1 MSFDEWMGEQ
11 GIARSTGRKWMQNY
25 RAIIACDLPHDIL
38 DRIRWTKLNLIV
50 SRLEPGND
58 ENNSAWVE
66 RAEKSTRRD
75 LEETVKAA
83 QGKPKP
89 VELKICVSEIQIPVD
104 QHKAYFDKLAKFKT
118 ATGAA
123 NDSEAVL
130 KLVDQA
136 DALLEGFRPGVMQ
149 RLGLDHATL
158 ADRYP
163 KLIYCSISGFGNTG
177 PDAAKGGFD
186 LVAQGVSGLMSI
198 TGEAD
203 GEPQKVGIAV
213 SDIGAGMWA
222 AFAVMTALHH
232 RERTG
237 EGQYIDISMLDAQIA
252 WLTYQAAYYFANN
265 EPPKRLG
272 AAHPTLVP
280 YQAFMSQ
287 DGKYV
292 NVAVGSERIWERF
305 CKGIDR
311 ADLKTNPEFTLNG
324 DRVRN
329 RATLVPL
336 LQEYFLTKPA
346 SHWVDVLQ
354 AVNVPAGPI
363 NDLAD
368 VFSDPQVLHRQMLLE
383 MPHPTLKSIKQTGL
397 PLKFSVTP
405 GGLDRHPP
413 LLGEHNQEI
422 LKDLGYSAAAVERL
436 AEKSII

>member
-1 MSFDEWMGEQ
+1 MKALQDVRVLDLTRALAGPFCTLMLGDYGADVVKIELPGTGDDTRSWGPPFIGEESAYFLS
-11 GIARSTGRKWMQNY
+11 INRNKRSLTLNFKEPE
-25 RAIIACDLPHDIL
+25 AIKIFL
-38 DRIRWTKLNLIV
+38 KL
-50 SRLEPGND
+50 
-58 ENNSAWVE
+58 
-66 RAEKSTRRD
+66 AEKAD
-75 LEETVKAA
+75 VV
-83 QGKPKP
+83 
-89 VELKICVSEIQIPVD
+89 VEN
-104 QHKAYFDKLAKFKT
+104 FT
-118 ATGAA
+118 
-123 NDSEAVL
+123 
-130 KLVDQA
+130 
-136 DALLEGFRPGVMQ
+136 PGVMG
-149 RLGLDHATL
+149 RFGLD
-158 ADRYP
+158 YP
-163 KLIYCSISGFGNTG
+163 AVKSANPKIVYCSISGFGQDG
-177 PDAAKGGFD
+177 PYQNRPAYDQIM
-186 LVAQGVSGLMSI
+186 QGVSGLMSI
-198 TGEAD
+198 TGETD

-232 RERTG
+232 RERSG
-237 EGQYIDISMLDAQIA
+237 EGQHIDISMLDAQVA

-265 EPPKRLG
+265 EPPQRLG

-292 NVAVGSERIWERF
+292 NVAVGSERIWDRF
-305 CKGIDR
+305 CQGIDWP
-311 ADLKTNPEFTLNG
+311 DLKANPEFALNG

-346 SHWVDVLQ
+346 SHWVEVLQ

-383 MPHPTLKSIKQTGL
+383 MPHPTLNSIKQTGL
-397 PLKFSVTP
+397 PLKFSATP

-422 LKDLGYSAAAVERL
+422 LKDLGYSAADVERL